1 MTTLNE
7 IESRAKQYAE
17 AREALASIR
26 HDRPVAEGRDIQQS
40 PSRLVRG
47 DDGARAGRIIG
58 RDPHELEIERA
69 VVVHDVQHVVAVD
82 PIAQAVELGALP
94 AHPHGGAL
102 AAAEFVDLRL
112 GEFDGRRR
120 AVGGK
125 RRAHVQRHAGM
136 MPHRRARREGQ
147 LNGLRSRLS
156 ALWPAAT
163 VANDV

>member
-1 MTTLNE
+1 MRARRRPPHAARIQRRGE
-7 IESRAKQYAE
+7 IVGNLHLALGRVEIDGCLDGIPDLHSELGSGRLRQADEILAAHDAEPE
-17 AREALASIR
+17 ARLSVADAHDDRCALSS
-26 HDRPVAEGRDIQQS
+26 AE
-40 PSRLVRG
+40 L
-47 DDGARAGRIIG
+47 
-58 RDPHELEIERA
+58 
-69 VVVHDVQHVVAVD
+69 
-82 PIAQAVELGALP
+82 
-94 AHPHGGAL
+94 
-102 AAAEFVDLRL
+102 VDLRL

>member
-1 MTTLNE
+1 M
-7 IESRAKQYAE
+7 S
-17 AREALASIR
+17 
-26 HDRPVAEGRDIQQS
+26 
-40 PSRLVRG
+40 
-47 DDGARAGRIIG
+47 
-58 RDPHELEIERA
+58 
-69 VVVHDVQHVVAVD
+69 VD
-82 PIAQAVELGALP
+82 KVEKLIKETK
-94 AHPHGGAL
+94 
-102 AAAEFVDLRL
+102 AEFVDLRL